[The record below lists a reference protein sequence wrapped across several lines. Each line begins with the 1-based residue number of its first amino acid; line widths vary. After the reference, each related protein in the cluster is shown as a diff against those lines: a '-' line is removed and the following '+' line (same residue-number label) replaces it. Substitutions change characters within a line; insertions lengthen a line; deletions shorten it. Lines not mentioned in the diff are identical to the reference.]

1 MALLSVSVVATAA
14 RADPTIAAAGDIACD
29 PDSQYF
35 NGGLGEAN
43 HCRQAYTGDLLESG
57 NYAQVLA
64 LGDLQYNNGTLAK
77 FQISYDP
84 SWGTSKA
91 ITRPAVGNHEYEDP
105 SAAGYFDYFNGVGSP
120 TGPAGDRSLGY
131 YSFDIPLPSGATW
144 HLISLN
150 SQCADPDAATAG
162 QLGACDPGSPQEQ
175 WLKNDLATHPA
186 DCTLAYWHHPLFS
199 SSTFANSPQMATFWQ
214 DLQDAGADL
223 VLNGHHHDY
232 ERFARQ
238 NADGIADPTAMREFV
253 VGTGGHSHFAMG
265 TIQPNSEARDDTTFG
280 ILELTLHDAGYEWRF
295 VPEAG
300 ETYTDFGSAAC
311 SLKPTSPGSGSAAL
325 ASAAPSNQ
333 FTLGKVKRNRRRGT
347 ARLTVLLPGPGEV
360 DLFGNKVRKV
370 ERGTEAAG
378 ELRVPIRL
386 KARAERK
393 LNPDVKTKVKVSFT
407 PAGGQTNT
415 KAKLITLIK
424 RD

>member
-1 MALLSVSVVATAA
+1 MT
-14 RADPTIAAAGDIACD
+14 
-29 PDSQYF
+29 
-35 NGGLGEAN
+35 
-43 HCRQAYTGDLLESG
+43 
-57 NYAQVLA
+57 
-64 LGDLQYNNGTLAK
+64 
-77 FQISYDP
+77 
-84 SWGTSKA
+84 
-91 ITRPAVGNHEYEDP
+91 
-105 SAAGYFDYFNGVGSP
+105 
-120 TGPAGDRSLGY
+120 
-131 YSFDIPLPSGATW
+131 
-144 HLISLN
+144 
-150 SQCADPDAATAG
+150 
-162 QLGACDPGSPQEQ
+162 
-175 WLKNDLATHPA
+175 DLATHSA
-186 DCTLAYWHHPLFS
+186 SCTLAYWHHPRFTSGL
-199 SSTFANSPQMATFWQ
+199 AGDNVELATFWQ

-333 FTLGKVKRNRRRGT
+333 FTIGKVKRNRRRGT